1 MAEDG
6 TDTSDTD
13 TDDDLDDDTG
23 TDASK
28 GKGDPPDPAADA
40 EKWKTQ
46 SRKWEDRAKA
56 NASAAKE
63 LAALKASTMT
73 DQEKAVEA
81 AKAEARSEAL
91 KTVGVRLVDAE
102 VKAACAGR
110 KVDVSALLE
119 GLDRTKFLT
128 DDGEPDSDAIAKW
141 VDKVAPSK
149 AGPLDLGQGARGRNG
164 SGGSD
169 MNTLI
174 RDRMRR

>member
-1 MAEDG
+1 
-6 TDTSDTD
+6 
-13 TDDDLDDDTG
+13 
-23 TDASK
+23 
-28 GKGDPPDPAADA
+28 
-40 EKWKTQ
+40 
-46 SRKWEDRAKA
+46 
-56 NASAAKE
+56 
-63 LAALKASTMT
+63 MT

-110 KVDVSALLE
+110 KVDVAALLE

-128 DDGEPDSDAIAKW
+128 DDGEPDSDAIEKW

-169 MNTLI
+169 MNALI
-174 RDRMRR
+174 RERMRR